1 MIARRQRTGFTA
13 TRTVVLSIVLVMAVL
28 WMLGNPEQVH
38 ACKCAQPGTPSEE
51 MEKFSAVF
59 AGEVISIQH
68 SYDPNAS
75 SVSREDR
82 TTVGFAV
89 STVWKGAVH
98 EEMYITT
105 PPTGGSCGFTFS
117 EGDEYIVYAYDSPYE
132 EGGYTVGICSRT
144 ALLSQAQADIDALGE
159 GEAPQAGTGG
169 PAPEQPQ
176 EAEGDGTQVG
186 LTFDFED
193 DAEGWIVGFAD
204 LPVDFDQS
212 IFELDHGHRPLPD
225 GLGGS
230 GIYVQGHNRSDDLFM
245 FVKRQV
251 GGLRPNTSYM
261 VSVAIDLATNV
272 PAGLVGIG
280 GSPGESVFVKAGA
293 STVEP
298 MAGEGDNQHL
308 RMNID
313 KGNQARGG
321 KSMVVLG
328 NVAHPEVQ
336 GRKYRIKTLD
346 NKDLPLEVDTDS
358 EGRVWLIVGTDSG
371 FEGLSALYY
380 ARIDYVLSAT
390 VLPSAGGYRPS
401 AWPVALVA
409 GIGAAA
415 TAVGLG
421 LVVYGRGPGGSAARR
436 RPVRRRS
443 RALRRPVP

>member
-1 MIARRQRTGFTA
+1 MHTPLA
-13 TRTVVLSIVLVMAVL
+13 LSIVLATAVL
-28 WMLGNPEQVH
+28 WLLANPGQVF
-38 ACKCAQPGTPSEE
+38 ACKCVQPGTPTEE
-51 MEKFSAVF
+51 LEKFSAVF
-59 AGEVISIQH
+59 AGEVVSIQH

-75 SVSREDR
+75 SASREDR
-82 TTVGFAV
+82 TTVGFRV
-89 STVWKGAVH
+89 STVWRGTVH

-117 EGDEYIVYAYDSPYE
+117 EGNEYIVYAYDSPYA

-159 GEAPQAGTGG
+159 GEAPRIGTGG
-169 PAPEQPQ
+169 TAPEERQ
-176 EAEGDGTQVG
+176 EMARDGPEVD
-186 LTFDFED
+186 LKFNFESD
-193 DAEGWIVGFAD
+193 SEGWIVGFAD
-204 LPVDFDQS
+204 LPVNFDQS

-245 FVKRQV
+245 FVKRRV
-251 GGLRPNTSYM
+251 GGLRPNTSYA
-261 VSVAIDLATNV
+261 VFVTVDIATNV

-293 STVEP
+293 STIEP
-298 MAGEGDNQHL
+298 TAREGDNQHL

-321 KSMVVLG
+321 ASMVVLG

-336 GRKYRIKTLD
+336 GRDYRIKTLD
-346 NKDLPLEVDTDS
+346 NSDMPLMVDTDS

-380 ARIDYVLSAT
+380 SRIDYLLSTTELPVL
-390 VLPSAGGYRPS
+390 GGYKP
-401 AWPVALVA
+401 PVWMAALVA
-409 GIGAAA
+409 VVGAAA

-421 LVVYGRGPGGSAARR
+421 LVYGRRL
-436 RPVRRRS
+436 S
-443 RALRRPVP
+443 RMSS